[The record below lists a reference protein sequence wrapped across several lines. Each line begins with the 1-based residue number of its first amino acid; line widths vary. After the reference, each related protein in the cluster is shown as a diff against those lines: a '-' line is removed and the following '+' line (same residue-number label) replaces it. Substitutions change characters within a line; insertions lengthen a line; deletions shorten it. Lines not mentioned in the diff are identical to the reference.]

1 MKHSL
6 FFLLLLI
13 FFFTGCA
20 EKKLP
25 EPTPPPQKTTTRTIP
40 PTQRPYRVM
49 GKTYYP
55 LPSFEGYEETGIA
68 SWYGPK
74 FHGRKTSNGE
84 TYDMHGVSAAHKTL
98 PMNTMVLVEN
108 LENDREIV
116 LRIND
121 RGPFV
126 KGRIID
132 LSFNAA
138 KELSMTGKGTARV
151 RVTAL
156 GEAKKFTE
164 GNRTVERFLPHQD
177 FQRGDFF
184 VQLGSF
190 ADRNNADGLHEK
202 MSRRGE
208 QARILTFD
216 RGDMLF
222 YRVQVFAGNTL
233 SAARQ
238 REQTFN
244 TSGFP
249 DAFVVAQ

>member
-1 MKHSL
+1 MKRALL
-6 FFLLLLI
+6 FLIPLI
-13 FFFTGCA
+13 FFFAGCA
-20 EKKLP
+20 EKRPP
-25 EPTPPPQKTTTRTIP
+25 EPTTAPAVP

-68 SWYGPK
+68 SWYGGK

-84 TYDMHGVSAAHKTL
+84 TYDMHDVSAAHKTL

-108 LENDREIV
+108 LDNGSEIA

-138 KELSMTGKGTARV
+138 KQLRMIDTGTARV

-156 GEAKKFTE
+156 GEARKFTE
-164 GNRTVERFLPHQD
+164 GNRTVERFVPHQD
-177 FQRGDFF
+177 LRKGDFF
-184 VQLGSF
+184 IQLGSF
-190 ADRNNADGLHEK
+190 ADKKNADRLR
-202 MSRRGE
+202 SRMEVLGE
-208 QARILTFD
+208 QVTTLPFRS
-216 RGDMLF
+216 GDKQF
-222 YRVQVFAGNTL
+222 YRVRIHAGYTL

-238 REQTFN
+238 REQTLN
-244 TSGFP
+244 AGGFP
-249 DAFVVAQ
+249 DAFVVAR